1 MTCEVNAGVNY
12 EAYFG
17 EFSNSTINAIFESI
31 MASLDGNYGARDST
45 LTYTLINF
53 VRKIRDTYNQK
64 FNKAQGQYVKTDSRY
79 EDAGSVAKNYA
90 MAHAGMVLNM
100 MNRDEQESVNSCF
113 QALKTEEQFLN

>member
-31 MASLDGNYGARDST
+31 MASLDGNYGGRDST

-53 VRKIRDTYNQK
+53 VRRSETPTTRNSIKPKVNMSELTADTKMLDLLPKIMLWPML
-64 FNKAQGQYVKTDSRY
+64 VW
-79 EDAGSVAKNYA
+79 
-90 MAHAGMVLNM
+90 
-100 MNRDEQESVNSCF
+100 
-113 QALKTEEQFLN
+113 FLT